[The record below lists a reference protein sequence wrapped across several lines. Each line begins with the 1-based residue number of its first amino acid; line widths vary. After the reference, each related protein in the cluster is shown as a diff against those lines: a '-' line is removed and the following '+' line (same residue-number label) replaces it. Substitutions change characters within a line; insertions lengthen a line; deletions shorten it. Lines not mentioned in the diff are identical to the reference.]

1 MNDQTLGEW
10 SERARRL
17 AQDDPPWVKLLRE
30 GTDEGRQVRFHLIG
44 IGGSGLSAIAG
55 FLLERGYQVSGS
67 DQRPN
72 EATDALAERGV
83 TIHRGHRAENVE
95 GADIVLISSAVPEGN
110 PEIAAAEVAG
120 IPVVKRAQLLGPLMR
135 GQHGIGV
142 AGAHGKTTTT
152 SMVAIVLLRAGL
164 DPSIIVGGRLSLGPA
179 EGMPTLA
186 NISSRAGKG
195 PFVIEADEYDRMF
208 LGLELEVGVV
218 TNVEWDHVDCY
229 PTPAAFTEAFQKF
242 VGQIPPDGL
251 LVACADDPGAVALR
265 AALTSGA
272 QFETYGLEGLSDD
285 ADWQARN
292 LKQNAQGGFD
302 AEVWL
307 RGEHVADLSLPVP
320 GRHNV
325 RNALAALAVANWHQ
339 IKPRLAAKMLRDF
352 HGAGRRFEF
361 IGEAGG
367 VIVIDDYAHH
377 PTEVAATL
385 SAARMRYATRRI
397 WAVFQPHTYSR
408 TQALLHDYA
417 HSFDDADQV
426 LLLDIYAAREKI
438 DLGMSS
444 EKLLDAIRH
453 DAARCVGD
461 AQTAADYLLD
471 HVAPDDVVIT
481 MSAGDGNL
489 AGAILLAGL
498 RERDGAA

>member
-1 MNDQTLGEW
+1 M
-10 SERARRL
+10 SEQPENGLSPSARRVPKR
-17 AQDDPPWVKLLRE
+17 DDPPWVTLLWPE
-30 GTDEGRQVRFHLIG
+30 SGGLGRPAHFHLVG

-72 EATDALAERGV
+72 EMTDALAQRGV
-83 TIHRGHRAENVE
+83 TVYRGHRAEHVG
-95 GADIVLISSAVPEGN
+95 GADIVLVSSAVPEGN
-110 PEIAAAEVAG
+110 PEVDAAKSAG

-135 GQHGIGV
+135 GQHGIGI
-142 AGAHGKTTTT
+142 AGTHGKTTTT
-152 SMVAIVLLRAGL
+152 SMIAIVLLRAGL

-179 EGMPTLA
+179 EGMAAFA

-195 PFVIEADEYDRMF
+195 PFVIEADEYDGMF

-229 PTPAAFTEAFQKF
+229 PTPAAFAEAFRKF
-242 VGQIPPDGL
+242 AGQIPPEGM
-251 LVACADDPGAVALR
+251 LVVCADDPGALDVR
-265 AALTSGA
+265 DAAVEGA
-272 QFETYGLEGLSDD
+272 RVETYGLAEG
-285 ADWQARN
+285 ADWQARS
-292 LKQNAQGGFD
+292 LSPNAQGGFD
-302 AEVWL
+302 AEVWH
-307 RGEHVADLSLPVP
+307 GNTHVADLSLPVP

-325 RNALAALAVANWHQ
+325 RNALAALAVANWHHIRPQ
-339 IKPRLAAKMLRDF
+339 LAAKMLRDF

-367 VIVIDDYAHH
+367 VIIIDDYAHH

-385 SAARMRYATRRI
+385 SAARLRYPTRRI

-408 TQALLHDYA
+408 TQALLRDYQ
-417 HSFDDADQV
+417 HSFVEADRV

-438 DLGMSS
+438 DLGMHSRQ
-444 EKLLDAIRH
+444 LLDVIEH
-453 DAARCVGD
+453 EG
-461 AQTAADYLLD
+461 AQYAGSIDSAVETLLAN
-471 HVAPDDVVIT
+471 VEPDDIVIT

-489 AGAILLAGL
+489 VGARLLAGL
-498 RERDGAA
+498 RQREGLV

>member
-1 MNDQTLGEW
+1 
-10 SERARRL
+10 
-17 AQDDPPWVKLLRE
+17 VH
-30 GTDEGRQVRFHLIG
+30 VHLVG

-55 FLLERGYQVSGS
+55 FLLERGYKVTGS

-72 EATDALAERGV
+72 EMTDALAQRGV
-83 TIHRGHRAENVE
+83 QVFRGHHAGNIA
-95 GADIVLISSAVPEGN
+95 GADIVLVSSAVPTDN
-110 PEIAAAEVAG
+110 PEVDAAIAAG
-120 IPVVKRAQLLGPLMR
+120 IPVVKRGDLLGPLMR

-142 AGAHGKTTTT
+142 AGTHGKTTTT
-152 SMVAIVLLRAGL
+152 SMTAIILLRAGL

-179 EGMPTLA
+179 EGMAAFA

-208 LGLELEVGVV
+208 LGLELEVAVV

-229 PTPAAFTEAFQKF
+229 PTPAAFSEAFRQL
-242 VGQIPPDGL
+242 VGKLQPEGL
-251 LVACADDPGAVALR
+251 AVLCADDPGAAGLR
-265 AALTSGA
+265 EAVTPGA
-272 QFETYGLEGLSDD
+272 QVQTYGLAEE
-285 ADWQARN
+285 ADWQARK
-292 LKQNAQGGFD
+292 LAQNAQGGFD
-302 AEVWL
+302 AEVWNAN
-307 RGEHVADLSLPVP
+307 EHVADLSLPVP

-325 RNALAALAVANWHQ
+325 RNALAALAVANWHH

-385 SAARMRYATRRI
+385 SAARLRYPTRRI

-408 TQALLHDYA
+408 TQALLRDYE
-417 HSFDDADQV
+417 HSFDDADRV
-426 LLLDIYAAREKI
+426 LLLDIYAARERI
-438 DLGMSS
+438 DLGMHSTQ
-444 EKLLDAIRH
+444 LLDVIENQGAQYVGAIER
-453 DAARCVGD
+453 AVE
-461 AQTAADYLLD
+461 TLL
-471 HVAPDDVVIT
+471 VEVEPDDVVIT

-489 AGAILLAGL
+489 VGARLLAALRQREGL
-498 RERDGAA
+498 V

>member
-1 MNDQTLGEW
+1 MNEQTLGEW
-10 SERARRL
+10 SERAQRT

-30 GTDEGRQVRFHLIG
+30 GTGEDRPVHFHLIG

-55 FLLERGYQVSGS
+55 FLLERGFQVSGS

-83 TIHRGHRAENVE
+83 TIHRGHRAENVQ

-110 PEIAAAEVAG
+110 PEIAAAEAAG
-120 IPVVKRAQLLGPLMR
+120 TPVVKRSQLLGPLMR

-142 AGAHGKTTTT
+142 AGTHGKTTTT
-152 SMVAIVLLRAGL
+152 SMIAIVLLRAGL

-186 NISSRAGKG
+186 NISARAGKG

-229 PTPAAFTEAFQKF
+229 PTPATFTEAFQKF
-242 VGQIPPDGL
+242 VGQIPPEGL
-251 LVACADDPGAVALR
+251 LVGCADDPGAVALR
-265 AALTSGA
+265 AALPPGA
-272 QFETYGLEGLSDD
+272 QFESYGLEGLSDS

-292 LKQNAQGGFD
+292 LRQNAQGGFD

-367 VIVIDDYAHH
+367 VTVIDDYAHH

-385 SAARMRYATRRI
+385 SAARMRYPTRRI

-408 TQALLHDYA
+408 TQALLQDYA
-417 HSFDDADQV
+417 HSFEDADEV

-438 DLGMSS
+438 DLGMNS
-444 EKLLDAIRH
+444 EKLLNAIRH
-453 DAARCVGD
+453 DAVRYVGD
-461 AQTAADYLLD
+461 AQAAADYLLD
-471 HVAPDDVVIT
+471 HVEPDDVVIT

-489 AGAILLAGL
+489 AGTILLAEL

>member
-1 MNDQTLGEW
+1 MNEQPIGDW
-10 SERARRL
+10 SERARRI
-17 AQDDPPWVKLLRE
+17 AQNDPSWVKLLRE
-30 GTDEGRQVRFHLIG
+30 GSPSGEPLRFHLVG

-83 TIHRGHRAENVE
+83 TIHRGHRAENVQ

-110 PEIAAAEVAG
+110 PEVTAAEAAG
-120 IPVVKRAQLLGPLMR
+120 IPVVKRSELLGPLMR

-142 AGAHGKTTTT
+142 AGTHGKTTTT
-152 SMVAIVLLRAGL
+152 SMIAIVLLRAGL

-179 EGMPTLA
+179 EGMPALA
-186 NISSRAGKG
+186 NISARAGKG
-195 PFVIEADEYDRMF
+195 PFVIEADEYDGMF

-242 VGQIPPDGL
+242 VGQIPPEGM
-251 LVACADDPGAVALR
+251 LVACADDPGALILR
-265 AALTSGA
+265 DSLAPGA
-272 QFETYGLEGLSDD
+272 KFESYGLTDE

-292 LKQNAQGGFD
+292 LTQNTQGGFD

-307 RGEHVADLSLPVP
+307 RGERVADLSLPVP

-367 VIVIDDYAHH
+367 IIVIDDYAHH

-385 SAARMRYATRRI
+385 SAARLRYPTRRI

-408 TQALLHDYA
+408 TQALLRDYA
-417 HSFDDADQV
+417 HSFDDADRV

-438 DLGMSS
+438 DLGMRS
-444 EKLLDAIRH
+444 EMLLEVIRNEDARY
-453 DAARCVGD
+453 VGD
-461 AQTAADYLLD
+461 AQEAATYLLA
-471 HVAPDDVVIT
+471 HVEPDDVVIT

-489 AGAILLAGL
+489 AGALLLVGL
-498 RERDGAA
+498 RQRDGMA